1 MNVIDNES
9 VKGRLLKCA
18 KEHKGLISPLG
29 TEEVTKVCNAAL
41 ERIEELEKE
50 NAILLGESDFYHAEK
65 GEYKGAFLHQVAKT
79 NRLKRAYNKMKEL
92 LNQIRTIFWNGQ
104 ENDKRLAHIGDVL
117 TEAEPFLDN
126 RGCPDVFCEDCTK
139 KDCELKKF
147 GLVGDN
153 N

>member
-9 VKGRLLKCA
+9 VKERLLKCA
-18 KEHKGLISPLG
+18 KEHKGLIS

-50 NAILLGESDFYHAEK
+50 NAILSGNSDFYHAEK
-65 GEYKGAFLHQVAKT
+65 GECAFLQVAKT
-79 NRLKRAYNKMKEL
+79 NRLKITYNKMKAL
-92 LNQIRTIFWNGQ
+92 FNQIRTTFWNGQ
-104 ENDKRLAHIGDVL
+104 ENDRRLAHIGDVL

-126 RGCPDVFCEDCTK
+126 IECPDVFCEDCTK

-153 N
+153 S

>member
-9 VKGRLLKCA
+9 IKGKLLKCA

-29 TEEVTKVCNAAL
+29 TEITKVCNAAL

-50 NAILLGESDFYHAEK
+50 NAILLGEADFYHAEK

-79 NRLKRAYNKMKEL
+79 NRLKRVYTKMKEL
-92 LNQIRTIFWNGQ
+92 LNQIRTTFWSGEENGR
-104 ENDKRLAHIGDVL
+104 RLAHIGNVL

-126 RGCPDVFCEDCTK
+126 IECPDVFCEDCTK

-153 N
+153 D